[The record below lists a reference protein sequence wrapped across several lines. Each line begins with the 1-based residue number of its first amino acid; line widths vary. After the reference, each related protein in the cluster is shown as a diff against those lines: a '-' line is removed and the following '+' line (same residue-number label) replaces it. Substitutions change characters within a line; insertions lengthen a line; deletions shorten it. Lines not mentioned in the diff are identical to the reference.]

1 MNEMLLISRLADEI
15 PPMSVEAFES
25 GRKRLLARNR
35 WVAARKVVRV
45 LWFVALAAVPISLA
59 GLGFYFLDLQVYRTG
74 GEAWL
79 QGHALYVDFPGSLD
93 GPRLPFTYPPI
104 AAVIFSGLTFLPVW
118 AANSLVV
125 VVNFLCLS
133 VVSVLVTA
141 RLTGRANVVWTVGPA
156 VAVLGVALEPVI
168 STFLFGQVNLVLM
181 ALVVV
186 DCLAVRDPRF
196 RGLLVGVAAAIK
208 LTPLV
213 FLLYFLVRR
222 EWRAAAMMLVAFAGM
237 AVLGFLFAAK
247 DSAEFWFHA
256 LLDPGRAG
264 GLAYMANQSL
274 RGVLHRINPGE
285 HAESLLWLGLS
296 LVVVTLAVVAAY
308 RARTEVAA
316 LTAIAT
322 AGLLVSPVSWS
333 HHWVWCVP
341 AFLALGFTR
350 TRWAWPTLGA
360 LLVIFLVHPFT
371 WLPSTGD
378 KEMLWSWQEHVYGDA
393 YTWVAIIGLVTA
405 AFTATRPELSSAAR
419 APRRG
424 WTPRSRS

>member
-1 MNEMLLISRLADEI
+1 
-15 PPMSVEAFES
+15 MSAEAFES
-25 GRKRLLARNR
+25 GRRRLLTRHR
-35 WVAARKVVRV
+35 WVAARRIVRV

-59 GLGFYFLDLQVYRTG
+59 VMGFYFLDLQVYRTG

-79 QGHALYVDFPGSLD
+79 QGQALYVGFPGALD
-93 GPRLPFTYPPI
+93 GPRLPFTYPPV
-104 AAVIFSGLTFLPVW
+104 AAVIFSGLTFLPLW
-118 AANSLVV
+118 AVNSLVV

-141 RLTGRANVVWTVGPA
+141 RLTQRSDVVWTVGPA

-168 STFLFGQVNLVLM
+168 STFLFGQINLVLM

-196 RGLLVGVAAAIK
+196 RGLLVGVAASIK
-208 LTPLV
+208 LTPLI

-222 EWRAAAMMLVAFAGM
+222 EWRAAAMSMVAFAGM
-237 AVLGFLFAAK
+237 AALGFLLAAK

-285 HAESLLWLGLS
+285 HAESLLWMGLS
-296 LVVVTLAVVAAY
+296 VVVVMLAVVAAHK
-308 RARTEVAA
+308 ARDEVAA
-316 LTAIAT
+316 LTTIAA

-341 AFLALGFTR
+341 AFLALGFAR
-350 TRWAWPTLGA
+350 GRWARPTLGA
-360 LLVIFLVHPFT
+360 LLVIFLVRPFS

-378 KEMLWSWQEHVYGDA
+378 KEMLWTWQQHIYGDA
-393 YTWVAIIGLVTA
+393 YTWVAIGALVVLA
-405 AFTATRPELSSAAR
+405 ARPGLSSAWSAR
-419 APRRG
+419 G
-424 WTPRSRS
+424 LGSTPRSRS

>member
-1 MNEMLLISRLADEI
+1 MLLIRGLADEV
-15 PPMSVEAFES
+15 PPMSAGAFES
-25 GRKRLLARNR
+25 GRRRLLTRHR

-45 LWFVALAAVPISLA
+45 LWFVALSALPISLM
-59 GLGFYFLDLQVYRTG
+59 GMGFYFLDLQVYRTG
-74 GEAWL
+74 GVAWL
-79 QGHALYVDFPGSLD
+79 QGQALYVGFPGSLD

-104 AAVIFSGLTFLPVW
+104 AAVLFSGLTFLPVW

-141 RLTGRANVVWTVGPA
+141 RLTQRSNVVWTVGPA
-156 VAVLGVALEPVI
+156 VAILAVALEPVI
-168 STFLFGQVNLVLM
+168 STLLFGQINLLLM

-208 LTPLV
+208 LTPLI

-222 EWRAAAMMLVAFAGM
+222 EWRAAAMSTAAFAGL

-256 LLDPGRAG
+256 LLDPSRAG

-296 LVVVTLAVVAAY
+296 LIVVALAVVAAHG
-308 RARTEVAA
+308 ARHEVAA

-341 AFLALGFTR
+341 AFLALGFAR
-350 TRWAWPTLGA
+350 RSWAWPTLGA
-360 LLVIFLVHPFT
+360 LLVIFLVQPFT

-393 YTWVAIIGLVTA
+393 YTWVAIIGLVA
-405 AFTATRPELSSAAR
+405 AAITATRRELSSASR

-424 WTPRSRS
+424 WIPRSRR

>member
-1 MNEMLLISRLADEI
+1 MLLIRGLADEV
-15 PPMSVEAFES
+15 PPMSAGAFES
-25 GRKRLLARNR
+25 GRRRLLTRHR
-35 WVAARKVVRV
+35 WVAARGIVRV
-45 LWFVALAAVPISLA
+45 LWFVALAALPISLI
-59 GLGFYFLDLQVYRTG
+59 GMGFYFLDLQVYRTG
-74 GEAWL
+74 GVAWL
-79 QGHALYVDFPGSLD
+79 QGQALYVDFPGALD

-104 AAVIFSGLTFLPVW
+104 AAVLFSGLTLLPVW

-133 VVSVLVTA
+133 AVSVLVTS
-141 RLTGRANVVWTVGPA
+141 RLTQRSNVVWTIGPA
-156 VAVLGVALEPVI
+156 VAILAVALEPVI
-168 STFLFGQVNLVLM
+168 STLLFGQINLLLM

-186 DCLAVRDPRF
+186 DCLAVRDSRF

-208 LTPLV
+208 LTPLI

-222 EWRAAAMMLVAFAGM
+222 EWRAAAMSAVAFAGM
-237 AVLGFLFAAK
+237 AALGFLFAAK

-256 LLDPGRAG
+256 LLDPSRAG

-296 LVVVTLAVVAAY
+296 LIVVTLAVVAAHG
-308 RARTEVAA
+308 ARTEVAA

-341 AFLALGFTR
+341 AFLALGFAR
-350 TRWAWPTLGA
+350 GRWARPTLGA
-360 LLVIFLVHPFT
+360 LLVIFLVQPFT

-393 YTWVAIIGLVTA
+393 YTWVAIIGLA
-405 AFTATRPELSSAAR
+405 AAAITATRRELSSASPG
-419 APRRG
+419 PRRD